1 MLSKNDP
8 DSPAKTAVDPP
19 AGHGVSDVA
28 DPLITPAMRDYLQAI
43 YRLGRTGEPVT
54 TQHLAECLSVSP
66 SSVTG
71 MAKRLDVSG
80 LVRHARYHGVALTPA
95 GELVALGAIR
105 RRRLIERYLVETL
118 GYASEE
124 VHAEAQRLEH
134 HVSDELA
141 ARFAAAL
148 GLPSVTS
155 GGGPL
160 VGAPGHPRRLAGFCG
175 RSGSVTSTGETAA
188 EER

>member
-1 MLSKNDP
+1 MRSKNDP
-8 DSPAKTAVDPP
+8 DAPAKTAAVLP
-19 AGHGVSDVA
+19 AGRGVSTDA
-28 DPLITPAMRDYLQAI
+28 DPLATPAMRDYLKAI
-43 YRLGRTGEPVT
+43 YRLGRTGKPVAM
-54 TQHLAECLSVSP
+54 QHLAESLSVSP
-66 SSVTG
+66 PSVTS
-71 MAKRLDVSG
+71 MAKRLDVLG

-95 GELVALGAIR
+95 GELVALRAIR

-141 ARFAAAL
+141 ARIAAAL

-155 GGGPL
+155 GGGE
-160 VGAPGHPRRLAGFCG
+160 VAGAPGHEPRLAGGCG
-175 RSGSVTSTGETAA
+175 ASVAGTGTGDAGA

>member
-1 MLSKNDP
+1 MRSKNDP
-8 DSPAKTAVDPP
+8 DSPATTAADPP
-19 AGHGVSDVA
+19 AGHGVSAVA
-28 DPLITPAMRDYLQAI
+28 DPLITPAMRDYLKAI
-43 YRLGRTGEPVT
+43 YRLGRTGDPVT
-54 TQHLAECLSVSP
+54 TQHLAESLSVSP

-71 MAKRLDVSG
+71 MAKRLDVLG

-141 ARFAAAL
+141 ARIAAAL
-148 GLPSVTS
+148 GLPSVTP
-155 GGGPL
+155 GGGAAA
-160 VGAPGHPRRLAGFCG
+160 GAPGHEPRLAGVCG
-175 RSGSVTSTGETAA
+175 ASVAGTGTGDAGA